1 MTAVSNGLWSGSG
14 LVWSGL
20 GLGLGLGL
28 VWSGLG
34 RVWSGSGSGSGL
46 VWSGQCID
54 IAVALSPLLLV
65 DVAL

>member
-1 MTAVSNGLWSGSG
+1 MTAVSSGLWSGS
-14 LVWSGL
+14 
-20 GLGLGLGL
+20 GLGL

-34 RVWSGSGSGSGL
+34 RVGSGSGSGWSGSGSGSGL

-54 IAVALSPLLLV
+54 IAVAVSPLLLV